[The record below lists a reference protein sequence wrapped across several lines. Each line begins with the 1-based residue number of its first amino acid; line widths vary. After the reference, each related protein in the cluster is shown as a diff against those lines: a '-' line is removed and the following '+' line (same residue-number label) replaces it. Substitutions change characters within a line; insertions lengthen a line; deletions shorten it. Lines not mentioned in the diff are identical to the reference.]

1 MSVMNRFMNFFGLQE
16 EEEVVERERV
26 TQSDEQESET
36 SPFETRRN
44 LRNNSGITGSGTGN
58 GTGSGNNVV
67 SIHSQKNVRVVLSEP
82 RSYDEAQEIA
92 DHLRSRR
99 AVIVNLQ
106 RVRSDLALRIVD
118 FLSGTVYA
126 LSGSISKLGPNIFLC
141 TPDTV
146 EIQGAITEMLAE
158 EIDYNKMR

>member
-26 TQSDEQESET
+26 NQMEDQENET

-44 LRNNSGITGSGTGN
+44 LRSQTGVS
-58 GTGSGNNVV
+58 GSGNNVV
-67 SIHSQKNVRVVLSEP
+67 SIHSQKNTRVVLSEP

-141 TPDTV
+141 TPDSV

-158 EIDYNKMR
+158 ENDYNKMR

>member
-1 MSVMNRFMNFFGLQE
+1 MSVMNRFMNFLGLQE

-26 TQSDEQESET
+26 NPTQQTEEQEAET

-44 LRNNSGITGSGTGN
+44 TKN
-58 GTGSGNNVV
+58 NNVV

-126 LSGSISKLGPNIFLC
+126 LNGNISKLGPNIFLC

-158 EIDYNKMR
+158 ENDYTKMR

>member
-1 MSVMNRFMNFFGLQE
+1 MSVMNRIINFFGLQE

-26 TQSDEQESET
+26 SQIEEQEHET

-44 LRNNSGITGSGTGN
+44 LKQQQAVSGS
-58 GTGSGNNVV
+58 NVV

-99 AVIVNLQ
+99 AIVVNLQ

-126 LSGSISKLGPNIFLC
+126 LNGSISKLGPHIFLC
-141 TPDTV
+141 TPDSV

-158 EIDYNKMR
+158 ENDYNKMR

>member
-1 MSVMNRFMNFFGLQE
+1 MSVMNRFMNFLGLQE
-16 EEEVVERERV
+16 EEEVVERQRV
-26 TQSDEQESET
+26 PQDEEQEAEMT
-36 SPFETRRN
+36 PFEARKQAKSQS
-44 LRNNSGITGSGTGN
+44 SGAHGS
-58 GTGSGNNVV
+58 NVV
-67 SIHSQKNVRVVLSEP
+67 SIHSQKNMRVVLSEP

-126 LSGSISKLGPNIFLC
+126 LSGSISKLGPQIFLC
-141 TPDTV
+141 TPDSV

-158 EIDYNKMR
+158 EHDYNKMR